1 MASSVARKSL
11 IPGPLSFS
19 LGHTA
24 FDIGAGRVPAA
35 LTASPIFSGCYLGRG

>member
-11 IPGPLSFS
+11 IPGPLSS